1 MTAVVMVLLLVVMVL
16 LMEVVV
22 FLVVV
27 MFLYGVKV
35 CGGVGD
41 RGWLVKM
48 LLFGVVVGV
57 GNGVVIVEGSAMVLL
72 EVVFSLLLLSVLV

>member
-1 MTAVVMVLLLVVMVL
+1 MMAVVMVMLLVVMVL
-16 LMEVVV
+16 LVEVVV

-27 MFLYGVKV
+27 MCLSGVIV

-48 LLFGVVVGV
+48 LLFSVVVVG
-57 GNGVVIVEGSAMVLL
+57 GNCAVIVEGSAMVLL
-72 EVVFSLLLLSVLV
+72 EVVFSLLL